1 MSNLQILSTA
11 KVFRFEKLI
20 YNGILLMETGEY
32 NAEYTSELEK
42 SIGFRNI
49 CIHKDLSG
57 QLRVVEGIK

>member
-1 MSNLQILSTA
+1 
-11 KVFRFEKLI
+11 
-20 YNGILLMETGEY
+20 METGEY
-32 NAEYTSELEK
+32 NAEDTSELEK